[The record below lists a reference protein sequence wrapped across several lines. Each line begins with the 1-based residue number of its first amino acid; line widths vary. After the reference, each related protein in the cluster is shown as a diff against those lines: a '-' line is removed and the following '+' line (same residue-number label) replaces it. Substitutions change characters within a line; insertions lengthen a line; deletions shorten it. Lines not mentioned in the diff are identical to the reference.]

1 MLDKSA
7 AKALA
12 PKAVKPGKVGKKPAP
27 AKPAPPPPKPKSKL
41 KGLS

>member
-7 AKALA
+7 AKILA
-12 PKAVKPGKVGKKPAP
+12 PGAVKPGKVGKKAP
-27 AKPAPPPPKPKSKL
+27 TPPPKPPPGKPKSKL